1 MNAAQLA
8 SSLSGTLR
16 GTRLIVVA
24 NREPYIHV
32 RRTRDARGMWNWLR
46 GRKETEAIEWTRPA
60 SGLVTALD
68 PVMRACGG
76 TWIAHGSGNA
86 DRATSDRHGR
96 IRVPP
101 DRPSYSLR
109 RIWLTPEEEKGYYY
123 GCANGA
129 LWPLC
134 HIAYARPEFDEADW
148 QQYVKVNRR
157 FADAVIEE
165 VGDGPAVVF
174 VQDYHF
180 ALLPRFVKEARPD
193 VTVCQFWHIPW
204 PNREAFRVCPW
215 GEDLL
220 HGLLGNDLLGFH
232 VQYHCNNFLDTVD
245 RALESRV
252 DYEHFAAWRGGR
264 PTYVRPFPIS
274 IDPSLWKGPAKAAEL
289 EAEARQVRKVL
300 GLKDERIIFGVDR
313 LDYTKGIPDR
323 LKAFARMLERHPEWR
338 KRVTMVQVGAP
349 SRENLQR
356 YQALMAEVE
365 SCVTQINAN
374 YRTDDW
380 VPVIYRPQH
389 HQPEAVAHMYRAAD
403 ICVVSS
409 LHDGMNLVAKEF
421 IASRSDERGVLVLSE
436 FTGAA
441 RELDHA
447 VHVNPFAV
455 DAFADSLHGALLMP
469 PDEQRRRMR
478 ALRERVNSHTVFDWA
493 AALLTAASRRME
505 SVA

>member
-1 MNAAQLA
+1 MNAAQLG
-8 SSLSGTLR
+8 STLSDSLK

-24 NREPYIHV
+24 NREPYIHI
-32 RRTRDARGMWNWLR
+32 RRKRTARGLINWLR
-46 GRKETEAIEWTRPA
+46 GRTETEGIAWTRPA

-68 PVMRACGG
+68 PVLRATGG

-86 DRATSDRHGR
+86 DRETADANGR
-96 IRVPP
+96 VMVPP
-101 DRPSYSLR
+101 DRPSYTLR
-109 RIWLTPEEEKGYYY
+109 RVWLTPEEEQGYYY
-123 GCANGA
+123 GCANNA

-134 HIAYARPEFDEADW
+134 HIAYARPEFDDRDW
-148 QQYVKVNRR
+148 QQYVRVNRR

-165 VGDGPAVVF
+165 IADDRAVVF

-215 GEDLL
+215 GEDIL

-232 VQYHCNNFLDTVD
+232 IQYHCNNFLDTVD

-264 PTYVRPFPIS
+264 PTFVRPFPIS
-274 IDPSLWKGPAKAAEL
+274 IDPSLWKGPTKANDRLNETKS
-289 EAEARQVRKVL
+289 ARAAL

-323 LKAFARMLERHPEWR
+323 LKAFARLLERYPDWR
-338 KRVTMVQVGAP
+338 ERVTMVQIGAP
-349 SRENLQR
+349 SREHLSR
-356 YQALMAEVE
+356 YQALMNEVE
-365 SCVTQINAN
+365 TCVSDINAK
-374 YRTDDW
+374 YRTDGW
-380 VPVIYRPQH
+380 LPIVYRPQH
-389 HQPEAVAHMYRAAD
+389 HQPDAVGALYRAAD
-403 ICVVSS
+403 VCVVSS

-421 IASRSDERGVLVLSE
+421 IASRQDDQGVLVLSE

-441 RELDHA
+441 RELPHA
-447 VHVNPFAV
+447 IHVNPFAV
-455 DAFADSLHGALLMP
+455 DAFADCLNNALRMP
-469 PDEQRRRMR
+469 GDEQRRRMR
-478 ALRERVNSHTVFDWA
+478 ALRERVHSHTVFDWA
-493 AALLTAASRRME
+493 NSLLTAASRRME
-505 SVA
+505 TFA

>member
-8 SSLSGTLR
+8 STLSDSLR

-24 NREPYIHV
+24 NREPYIHI
-32 RRTRDARGMWNWLR
+32 RRRRDARGLWNWVR
-46 GRKETEAIEWTRPA
+46 GRKETIGIEWTRPA

-86 DRATSDRHGR
+86 DRETSDDRGHV
-96 IRVPP
+96 RVPP
-101 DRPSYSLR
+101 DRPSYMLR
-109 RIWLTPEEEKGYYY
+109 RIWLTPEEEQGYYY
-123 GCANGA
+123 GCANNA

-148 QQYVKVNRR
+148 QQYVRVNRR

-165 VGDGPAVVF
+165 VGDDRAVVF

-193 VTVCQFWHIPW
+193 VTVCHFWHIPW

-215 GEDLL
+215 GEDIL

-274 IDPSLWKGPAKAAEL
+274 IDPSLWKGPTKPAEQAAEITT
-289 EAEARQVRKVL
+289 ARKVL
-300 GLKDERIIFGVDR
+300 GLRDEKIIFGIDR

-323 LKAFARMLERHPEWR
+323 LKAFGRMLERHPEWR
-338 KRVTMVQVGAP
+338 GRVTMVQVGAP
-349 SRENLQR
+349 SREHLSR
-356 YQALMAEVE
+356 YQALMSEVE
-365 SCVTQINAN
+365 TCVSEVNAR
-374 YRTDDW
+374 YRTDEW
-380 VPVIYRPQH
+380 LPVIYRPQH

-403 ICVVSS
+403 VCVVSS

-421 IASRSDERGVLVLSE
+421 IASRTDEHGVLVLSE

-441 RELDHA
+441 RELEQA

-455 DAFADSLHGALLMP
+455 DAFADAMHGALLMSP
-469 PDEQRRRMR
+469 EEQRRRMR
-478 ALRERVNSHTVFDWA
+478 AMRARVGAHTVFDWA
-493 AALLTAASRRME
+493 NALLTAACRRME
-505 SVA
+505 PVG

>member
-1 MNAAQLA
+1 MNAAQLE
-8 SSLSGTLR
+8 STLGDSLR

-32 RRTRDARGMWNWLR
+32 RRRRTARGLWNWLR
-46 GRKETEAIEWTRPA
+46 GRTELEAVEWTRPA

-68 PVMRACGG
+68 PVMRAHGG
-76 TWIAHGSGNA
+76 TWIAHGSGSA
-86 DRATSDRHGR
+86 DRETADSFGR
-96 IRVPP
+96 LRVPP
-101 DRPSYSLR
+101 DRPSYTLR
-109 RIWLTPEEEKGYYY
+109 RIWLSPDEEQGYYY
-123 GCANGA
+123 GCANNA

-134 HIAYARPEFDEADW
+134 HIAYARPQFDDADW
-148 QQYVKVNRR
+148 HQYVRVNRR
-157 FADAVIEE
+157 FADAVVEE
-165 VGDGPAVVF
+165 VGDDRAVVF

-180 ALLPRFVKEARPD
+180 ALLPRFIKEARPD

-215 GEDLL
+215 KEDIL

-274 IDPSLWKGPAKAAEL
+274 IDPSLWRGPTRAADLAVES
-289 EAEARQVRKVL
+289 RNVRKAL
-300 GLKDERIIFGVDR
+300 GLNGEKLIFGVDR

-323 LKAFARMLERHPEWR
+323 LKAFGRLLDRHPEWR
-338 KRVTMVQVGAP
+338 GRVTFVQVGAP
-349 SRENLQR
+349 SREHLKTYQNL
-356 YQALMAEVE
+356 MTEVQH
-365 SCVTQINAN
+365 CVDEINAK
-374 YRTDDW
+374 YRSDGW
-380 VPVIYRPQH
+380 LPIIYRPRH
-389 HQPEAVAHMYRAAD
+389 HQPDQVAQIYRAAD
-403 ICVVSS
+403 VCVVSS

-421 IASRSDERGVLVLSE
+421 IAARQDDHGVLMLSE

-447 VHVNPFAV
+447 VHVNPYAV
-455 DAFADSLHGALLMP
+455 DSFADAYHFSLLMP
-469 PDEQRRRMR
+469 ADEQRRRMR
-478 ALRERVNSHTVFDWA
+478 ALRERVGSHTVFDWA
-493 AALLTAASRRME
+493 SALLLAACRME
-505 SVA
+505 PVR

>member
-8 SSLSGTLR
+8 STLSESLR

-32 RRTRDARGMWNWLR
+32 RRKRDARGIWNWLR
-46 GRKETEAIEWTRPA
+46 GRKETEGIEWTRPA

-76 TWIAHGSGNA
+76 TWIAHGSGSA
-86 DRATSDRHGR
+86 DRETSDDRGHV
-96 IRVPP
+96 RVPP
-101 DRPSYSLR
+101 DRPSYMLR
-109 RIWLTPEEEKGYYY
+109 RIWLTPEEEQGYYY
-123 GCANGA
+123 GCANNA

-148 QQYVKVNRR
+148 QQYVRVNRR

-165 VGDGPAVVF
+165 VGDDRAVVF

-215 GEDLL
+215 GEDIL

-274 IDPSLWKGPAKAAEL
+274 IDPSLWKGPTKPAEQL
-289 EAEARQVRKVL
+289 AETKSVRQAL
-300 GLKDERIIFGVDR
+300 GVNGQKLIFGVDR

-323 LKAFARMLERHPEWR
+323 LKAFARLLERHPEWR
-338 KRVTMVQVGAP
+338 QRVTMVQVGAP
-349 SRENLQR
+349 SREHLKR
-356 YQALMAEVE
+356 YQALMHEVE
-365 SCVTQINAN
+365 NCVSQINAKF
-374 YRTDDW
+374 RTDDW
-380 VPVIYRPQH
+380 LPIIYRPQH

-403 ICVVSS
+403 VCVVSS

-421 IASRSDERGVLVLSE
+421 IASRHDEHGVLVLSE

-441 RELDHA
+441 RELEHA

-455 DAFADSLHGALLMP
+455 DAFADALHVALLMSP
-469 PDEQRRRMR
+469 EDQRRRMR
-478 ALRERVNSHTVFDWA
+478 ALRARVGSHTVFDWA
-493 AALLTAASRRME
+493 NSLLTAACRRME
-505 SVA
+505 PVR

>member
-1 MNAAQLA
+1 MTSAQLE
-8 SSLSGTLR
+8 STLSDALR

-32 RRTRDARGMWNWLR
+32 HRKQTARGVWNWLR
-46 GRKETEAIEWTRPA
+46 GRKETEAIHWTRPA

-68 PVMRACGG
+68 PVLRASGG
-76 TWIAHGSGNA
+76 TWIAHGSGDA
-86 DRATSDRHGR
+86 DRETADARGR
-96 IRVPP
+96 LRVPP
-101 DRPSYSLR
+101 DKPSYTLR
-109 RIWLTPEEEKGYYY
+109 RLWLTPEEEQGYYY
-123 GCANGA
+123 GCANNA

-134 HIAYARPEFDEADW
+134 HIAYARPQFDDSDW

-165 VGDGPAVVF
+165 IGDDRAVVF

-215 GEDLL
+215 KEDIL
-220 HGLLGNDLLGFH
+220 HGLLGNDLLAFH
-232 VQYHCNNFLDTVD
+232 IQYHCNNFLDTVD

-274 IDPSLWKGPAKAAEL
+274 IDPTLWRGPAKSSDQAAET
-289 EAEARQVRKVL
+289 RHVRKAL
-300 GLKDERIIFGVDR
+300 GLGDQKLIFGIDR

-323 LKAFARMLERHPEWR
+323 LRAFARLLDRHPEWR
-338 KRVTMVQVGAP
+338 GRVTMFQIGAP
-349 SRENLQR
+349 SRDHLKS
-356 YQALMAEVE
+356 YQALMAEVQA
-365 SCVTQINAN
+365 CVDEINDKYGAGN
-374 YRTDDW
+374 W
-380 VPVIYRPQH
+380 LPIIYKPEH
-389 HQPEAVAHMYRAAD
+389 HQAEQVAQIYRAAD
-403 ICVVSS
+403 VCVVSS

-421 IASRSDERGVLVLSE
+421 IAAREDEQGVLVLSE

-441 RELDHA
+441 RDLDQA
-447 VHVNPFAV
+447 VRINPYAV
-455 DAFADSLHGALLMP
+455 DSFADALNFALLMP
-469 PDEQRRRMR
+469 VDEQRRRMR
-478 ALRERVNSHTVFDWA
+478 SLRERVGTHTVFDWA
-493 AALLTAASRRME
+493 SALLLAAYRME
-505 SVA
+505 PVR